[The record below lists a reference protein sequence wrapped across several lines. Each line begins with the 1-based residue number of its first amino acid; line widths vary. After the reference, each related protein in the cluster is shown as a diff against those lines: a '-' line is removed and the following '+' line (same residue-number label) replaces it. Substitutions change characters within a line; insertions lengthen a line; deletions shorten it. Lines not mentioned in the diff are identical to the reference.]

1 MEKSVEEQLLN
12 RLEDLGEEEL
22 KLFHWYLE
30 KGPGGDFTTIK
41 KSRLENARKD
51 GRHGTVDLMVET
63 YTTRHVMEVAELILK
78 KMNEGKPSAQASSS
92 CLSQEEELARVRSAF
107 VWRVTIEILK
117 LLLEALVSDGILNKL
132 EEESILEGNP
142 LRADKAR
149 SLIDTVRKKGDK
161 ACKITIKHLQIK
173 DPSLF
178 SQLRLNSDP
187 SAQQDA
193 LQKCQPK
200 LKSVLKK
207 KFQCVFEGIAKAG
220 NPTLLN

>member
-92 CLSQEEELARVRSAF
+92 CLSQGS
-107 VWRVTIEILK
+107 
-117 LLLEALVSDGILNKL
+117 SC
-132 EEESILEGNP
+132 S
-142 LRADKAR
+142 
-149 SLIDTVRKKGDK
+149 
-161 ACKITIKHLQIK
+161 
-173 DPSLF
+173 
-178 SQLRLNSDP
+178 
-187 SAQQDA
+187 
-193 LQKCQPK
+193 
-200 LKSVLKK
+200 SVLN
-207 KFQCVFEGIAKAG
+207 QLSMRE
-220 NPTLLN
+220 